1 VDDDAGQIAFRDRI
15 LGHGFKVTPVI
26 NRKWFKSIYFREPGY
41 VLYEIAT
48 RGPGW
53 LVDEPIESL
62 GSRLSLP
69 EWLEPQRGWIESL
82 LPKVRLP
89 SGVEIP

>member
-1 VDDDAGQIAFRDRI
+1 M
-15 LGHGFKVTPVI
+15 
-26 NRKWFKSIYFREPGY
+26 
-41 VLYEIAT
+41 
-48 RGPGW
+48 GPGW

-69 EWLEPQRGWIESL
+69 EWLEPQRGWVESL

>member
-1 VDDDAGQIAFRDRI
+1 M
-15 LGHGFKVTPVI
+15 
-26 NRKWFKSIYFREPGY
+26 
-41 VLYEIAT
+41 
-48 RGPGW
+48 GPGW
-53 LVDEPIESL
+53 LVDGHIESL

-69 EWLEPQRGWIESL
+69 EWLETQRSWIESL